1 MDTLK
6 KLYRFFKEKY
16 ELVSLKKYTT
26 IAGTLVFFFIMS
38 IMPLSFWLSL
48 LIGKLPIDLEQ
59 VLGLSVFESVK
70 NILLYVQKEA
80 TSATASVSFLLIIT
94 TLYSSTNLFYQMRRS
109 GEIIYEFK
117 RRKRGLNVRLGALL
131 LVFVVMIIIILFLL
145 LFALGSFLFARI
157 FSGAWAIAAEYALLA
172 AVSFLL
178 VLLLN
183 MYVCPYKTHIRR
195 FLPGTILTI
204 CLWAI
209 AIVGFSVYIRVGNVR
224 RLYGA
229 LSVIIVF
236 LLWLYVLT
244 TCFSIGVIF
253 NSESITEERK
263 KDRKRKR
270 DKNLETAHTKRMKT
284 VIKSSLLAGIFTLM
298 FLLPNF
304 KSGKLTDIT
313 KPYLG
318 EYECKQA
325 LLGQEDCLKNFTN
338 IVLELKPKNEYV
350 LFYQSER
357 DKKRTVEGKY
367 EYDDE
372 KGILTLT
379 SGEGQCL
386 KRSFPIKD
394 GIVYITLRVGE
405 KTLSMKFEKK

>member
-6 KLYRFFKEKY
+6 KIYRFFKEKY

-80 TSATASVSFLLIIT
+80 TNATASVSFFLVIT

-117 RRKRGLNVRLGALL
+117 RRKRGVNVRLGALL
-131 LVFVVMIIIILFLL
+131 LVFIVMIIVVLFLL
-145 LFALGSFLFARI
+145 LFALGSFLFSQI
-157 FSGAWAIAAEYALLA
+157 FSGAWAIVAEYALLA

-183 MYVCPYKTHIRR
+183 TYVCPYKTSIRR
-195 FLPGTILTI
+195 FLPGTVLTI
-204 CLWAI
+204 CLWAL
-209 AIVGFSVYIRVGNVR
+209 AIVGFSVYIRFGNVR

-244 TCFSIGVIF
+244 TCFIIGVIF

-263 KDRKRKR
+263 KERKRKR
-270 DKNLETAHTKRMKT
+270 DKNLERAHTKRMKS
-284 VIKSSLLAGIFTLM
+284 VIKSSLLAGVLTLF
-298 FLLPNF
+298 FLFPNL

-325 LLGQEDCLKNFTN
+325 LLGEEDCLKRFDN
-338 IVLELKPKNEYV
+338 IVLELKPKNEYA
-350 LFYQSER
+350 LSYKE
-357 DKKRTVEGKY
+357 DGGKKRTVEGQY

-372 KGILTLT
+372 KGILTLK
-379 SGEGQCL
+379 SENGQCF
-386 KRSFPIKD
+386 KRSFPLKD
-394 GIVYITLRVGE
+394 GILYITLRIGE
-405 KTLSMKFEKK
+405 KTLSMQFEKK